1 VTSVI
6 ICEYYSFFGENF
18 LTFVVVPYSFF
29 VQFFLLPDTHSGR
42 FSARFGHCR
51 PDLSSLALISV
62 GVHAS
67 HHSWLNFVLG
77 SPGFWLRFPVRRRLL
92 RFLPTRLD
100 SGSASA
106 IPGLHFSSSSIGLST
121 GQLLVP
127 SFGPL
132 LRSAGRF
139 SLSHRQVS
147 FP

>member
-1 VTSVI
+1 MRILFIFWRKFSDFRGRSLI
-6 ICEYYSFFGENF
+6 HFLFSSFCYQI
-18 LTFVVVPYSFF
+18 LTPVDS
-29 VQFFLLPDTHSGR
+29 LLD
-42 FSARFGHCR
+42 SAIAA
-51 PDLSSLALISV
+51 LSSLALISV

-100 SGSASA
+100 SGSASS